1 MGRLDSSGSG
11 GVEQNGSGAV
21 EFIRPSFGLSFL
33 AFASLFMY
41 AYYHLAYRV
50 RHWGRLP
57 RRRGATLTIA
67 NHQHDLDDKVT
78 ISYLQLGGPL
88 NRTIYSAAGRRMF
101 ETGFLGFAFP
111 WFEKILESIDLR
123 FLFRWLGMMPIENQ
137 LRTRSVTG
145 YARAVYDLHGDLALQ
160 TVFHEDTLREFD
172 PSVVDAPLS
181 ILFTGRLFRKGRQTD
196 INIKTVNEPYRSELI
211 AQMRESIERDLT
223 ALGDLLKRG
232 ETLWLTPEGQ
242 FTKTGRMNPL
252 RTALRRFGP
261 LAERVYVIAISYD
274 VFVGRRF
281 SMLFRVVLPSN
292 PNDLENS
299 LKAARPVTVSQLI
312 ADWLYASECSAP
324 SERSELGVFSKQD
337 ALTAVQDRL
346 AHLPPAAWVDPDLH
360 KSPERMTRAAISGML
375 RLGVLQRRPGGYALM
390 EKRQHPQFPNVKD
403 IVAHQAAMF
412 EESKAA
418 WAA

>member
-1 MGRLDSSGSG
+1 
-11 GVEQNGSGAV
+11 
-21 EFIRPSFGLSFL
+21 
-33 AFASLFMY
+33 
-41 AYYHLAYRV
+41 
-50 RHWGRLP
+50 
-57 RRRGATLTIA
+57 
-67 NHQHDLDDKVT
+67 
-78 ISYLQLGGPL
+78 
-88 NRTIYSAAGRRMF
+88 
-101 ETGFLGFAFP
+101 
-111 WFEKILESIDLR
+111 
-123 FLFRWLGMMPIENQ
+123 MPIENQ

-145 YARAVYDLHGDLALQ
+145 YARAVYDIHGDLPLK

-172 PSVVDAPLS
+172 PSIVDAPLS

-261 LAERVYVIAISYD
+261 LAERVYLIAISYD

-281 SMLFRVVLPSN
+281 SMLFRVVPPSD

-312 ADWLYASECSAP
+312 ADWLCAFECSVP
-324 SERSELGVFSKQD
+324 SERSELGVFSEQD

-346 AHLPPAAWVDPDLH
+346 AHLPPAAWVEPDLRQ
-360 KSPERMTRAAISGML
+360 SPERMTRAAISGML

-412 EESKAA
+412 EESEAA